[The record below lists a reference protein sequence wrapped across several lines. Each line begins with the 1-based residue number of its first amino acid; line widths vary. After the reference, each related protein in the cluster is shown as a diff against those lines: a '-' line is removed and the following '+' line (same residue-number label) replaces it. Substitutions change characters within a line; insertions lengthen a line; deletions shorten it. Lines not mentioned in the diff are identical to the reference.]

1 MTFPVSGHP
10 PCVRYHCPT
19 VCSVPNHHPVS
30 NHTDPNQTQS
40 TRENVQ
46 ICPLTAAAS
55 QVEARQVLK
64 LTCSQMLKLEDQR
77 LLQRIQESG
86 LRHVWYSVSEGQRL
100 LDLVTGGRDPEPSQD
115 RDVMP

>member
-1 MTFPVSGHP
+1 M
-10 PCVRYHCPT
+10 CP
-19 VCSVPNHHPVS
+19 VPNHHPVS
-30 NHTDPNQTQS
+30 NHADPNQTQS

-46 ICPLTAAAS
+46 ICPLTAASS
-55 QVEARQVLK
+55 QVEAPQVLK

-86 LRHVWYSVSEGQRL
+86 LRHAWYSVSEGQRL
-100 LDLVTGGRDPEPSQD
+100 LDPVTGGRDPEPSHD

>member
-1 MTFPVSGHP
+1 MSDTRP
-10 PCVRYHCPT
+10 PSRFRYHCPT

-30 NHTDPNQTQS
+30 NHTNPNQTQS

-46 ICPLTAAAS
+46 ICPLTAASS
-55 QVEARQVLK
+55 QAEARKVLK

-86 LRHVWYSVSEGQRL
+86 LRHVRYSVSEVERL
-100 LDLVTGGRDPEPSQD
+100 LDLVTGGREPGPSQD
-115 RDVMP
+115 RDLMA